1 MDDARRTRTNDAV
14 ARLVADL
21 SLPEAYPWKPAA
33 VEVIETHISWVFLA
47 GDRVVKVKRPV
58 NLGFVDH
65 TTLAARRRS
74 CLDEVRLNRRLTHDV
89 YRGVVPIKRENGR
102 FWIGDVL
109 DIDTVLSVDPATGFE
124 WGVLMRRLPANRM
137 LDQLLRRDSAPP
149 KLAERLGD
157 QLIPFHRSIP
167 LGGDAADA
175 AGVAAM
181 TTTIVTENLD
191 QLAPFASHSL
201 GAVELGLVVD
211 AMRGF
216 VAGHDEL
223 FRDRAAAGWIREG
236 HGDLRCEHVCLEAE
250 RVQIFDCVEFSQ
262 EIRRADVASDLA
274 FLLMDLAR
282 LGHDS
287 IGRAL
292 VARYRSDGFD
302 LPDALLRFYR
312 VHRALVRAKVA
323 CMEQD
328 GVTGDAARRFGD
340 EAVNYLHLAT
350 AQALTIRPALIA
362 MTGLSGTGKSTVA
375 RAMARSLDIPIIA
388 SDMVRKELA
397 GRTGPAPA
405 DWGQGLYAASWTTRT
420 YARLRQRAHDTLA
433 AGTGVIL
440 DATFLDEGER
450 GRIGALAAAAGV
462 PLMFVE
468 TVCEPET
475 ALGRIRERAARGG
488 SSSDAT
494 EAIYRRQRQ
503 DAVDAPAVLPRNAIH
518 VVIDTGADGPL
529 DLDPFFAVLSTRGLV
544 ASTPLIGIEPSPTT
558 R

>member
-1 MDDARRTRTNDAV
+1 MNEPRGARTHNDV

-21 SLPEAYPWKPAA
+21 SLPEAYPWNPAA

-58 NLGFVDH
+58 DLGFVDH

-89 YRGVVPIKRENGR
+89 YRGIVPIAREGAGYR
-102 FWIGDVL
+102 IGDVL
-109 DIDTVLSVDPATGFE
+109 DSDAVPSDGSATGVE
-124 WGVLMRRLPANRM
+124 WGVLMRRLPADRM

-149 KLAERLGD
+149 NLAERLAD
-157 QLIPFHRSIP
+157 RLIPFHRSIP
-167 LGGDAADA
+167 SQGAAADA
-175 AGVAAM
+175 AAM
-181 TTTIVTENLD
+181 TTTVVTENLD
-191 QLAPFASHSL
+191 QLAPFTGHPL

-216 VAGHDEL
+216 VAEHGDL
-223 FRDRAAAGWIREG
+223 FRDRAVAGWVREG
-236 HGDLRCEHVCLEAE
+236 HGDLRCEHICLEDEQA
-250 RVQIFDCVEFSQ
+250 QIFDCVEFSR

-312 VHRALVRAKVA
+312 IHRALVRAKVA
-323 CMEQD
+323 CMEQS
-328 GVTGDAARRFGD
+328 GVDGDAARRYGD
-340 EAVNYLHLAT
+340 EAVIYLHLAT
-350 AQALTIRPALIA
+350 AQALTTRPTLIV

-375 RAMARSLDIPIIA
+375 RAMARSLDLPIIA
-388 SDMVRKELA
+388 SDSVRKELA
-397 GRTGPAPA
+397 GQTGPAPS

-420 YARLRQRAHDTLA
+420 YERLRQRARDTLA

-440 DATFLDEGER
+440 DATFLDDGER
-450 GRIGALAAAAGV
+450 GRAAASAV
-462 PLMFVE
+462 AADAPFMLVE

-488 SSSDAT
+488 SNSDAT
-494 EAIYRRQRQ
+494 ETIYRRQRQ
-503 DAVDAPAVLPRNAIH
+503 DAADAPAVLPRNAIH

-529 DLDPFFAVLSTRGLV
+529 DLDPFFAALSTGGLV
-544 ASTPLIGIEPSPTT
+544 ESTLRKAVERSPST